1 MFFLLYRQTDY
12 SVFDDFQKIS
22 DYLPKIS
29 KDSKVTQML
38 RNIFRKFLKITENFR
53 RFPKIVEDCQRLSRK
68 TQICFSH
75 TPTNS
80 STI

>member
-29 KDSKVTQML
+29 KDSKVTRML

-53 RFPKIVEDCQRLSRK
+53 RFPKIAEDCQRLLRK
-68 TQICFSH
+68 TQIWFGH
-75 TPTNS
+75 TPTHS